1 MLRGLYS
8 AASGMLATISAQ
20 EVITNNLANVNTP
33 GFKRDIP
40 VYESFS
46 NILWRKINQDTS
58 QIRIQNTVIDL
69 RQGKLTFTDNVF
81 DFALE
86 GEGFFVLSTPQ
97 GIAYTRAGSFSL
109 DEEGQLVNSDG
120 YALLG
125 EAGPIVIPE
134 EKITGLEFSERG
146 EVIVDGRVI
155 DQIRVDEVTDPYLLG
170 KEGDNLLRSFAPTAS
185 ISATAVRVKQGYLET
200 SNVEIIP
207 EMVNL
212 IDNLRTYEANQ
223 KMIQLQDDILKKL
236 CNELGATR

>member
-8 AASGMLATISAQ
+8 AASGMLATISGQ

-46 NILWRKINQDTS
+46 NILGRKINQDTS
-58 QIRIQNTVIDL
+58 QIRMQNTVIDL

-125 EAGPIVIPE
+125 EAGPIVIPD
-134 EKITGLEFSERG
+134 EKITRLEFSGRG
-146 EVIVDGRVI
+146 EVIIDGKVI

-170 KEGDNLLRSFAPTAS
+170 KEGKNLFRSFAPTAS
-185 ISATAVRVKQGYLET
+185 ISATAVRIKQGYLET

>member
-40 VYESFS
+40 VCESFS

-58 QIRIQNTVIDL
+58 QIRMQNTVIDL

-109 DEEGQLVNSDG
+109 DEDGHLVNSDG

-125 EAGPIVIPE
+125 EAEPIVIPD
-134 EKITGLEFSERG
+134 EKITGLEFSGRG

-155 DQIRVDEVTDPYLLG
+155 DRIRVDEVTDPYLLG
-170 KEGDNLLRSFAPTAS
+170 KEGGNLFRSFAPPAS
-185 ISATAVRVKQGYLET
+185 ISATAVQIKQGYLET

-223 KMIQLQDDILKKL
+223 KLIQLQDDTLKKL
-236 CNELGATR
+236 CNELEATR